1 MQKKCTVT
9 LTLVSPAKE
18 IFAWTIYMCRHLG
31 QVVAANTSFPEPV
44 VLLEEILDSLGPGDK
59 SFDEIL
65 KVETIKNC
73 KELNTTS
80 LKNNITAV
88 VSMDAEN
95 FTHLLVYHGKKHYS
109 ARLKCFIVMFT
120 KETCLL
126 HCRCCDRKINCIHK
140 AMAMWFLKQTEQLS
154 RHWSQTI
161 VLNQQIIV
169 NQWQKILNRYFTH
182 QWMKNYSYEW

>member
-1 MQKKCTVT
+1 MVPKNNKHQSCPLHVQKKMHSDTDPC
-9 LTLVSPAKE
+9 LSCESNFCMNYIYVSAFRTGCCSKY
-18 IFAWTIYMCRHLG
+18 FFSRACCSAGRNFGFLG
-31 QVVAANTSFPEPV
+31 
-44 VLLEEILDSLGPGDK
+44 GPGDE

-88 VSMDAEN
+88 VSLDAEN
-95 FTHLLVYHGKKHYS
+95 FTHLSVYHGKKHYS
-109 ARLKCFIVMFT
+109 ARLKGFIVMFT

-140 AMAMWFLKQTEQLS
+140 AMAMWFLKQTEQL
-154 RHWSQTI
+154 
-161 VLNQQIIV
+161 
-169 NQWQKILNRYFTH
+169 
-182 QWMKNYSYEW
+182 